1 VPKKT
6 LPEFHGEDEERRFWA
21 KADSTKYVNW
31 SSAKQWTFV
40 NLKLSA
46 KADRSTLKRAPR

>member
-1 VPKKT
+1 M
-6 LPEFHGEDEERRFWA
+6 LPEFHDEDEERRFWA
-21 KADSTKYVNW
+21 KADSTKYINW